1 MFPNLRLL
9 FLGFFIVV
17 QEINYP
23 SCFIVKQKK
32 CGISLFRRS
41 HSRPSP
47 SRVSVRVYSSFVD
60 TSENN
65 AKKFVGTTG
74 ESLHPVGGTGWY
86 MDFVTNHSKPASIG
100 QKHSLSCELL
110 KVGCDQLFRQQTTVE
125 TTDNRIYREVSPWT
139 SLRLFLFSYD
149 QSSSLSCHG
158 GRQDFDL

>member
-9 FLGFFIVV
+9 FLRFFIVV

-100 QKHSLSCELL
+100 QKHSHCLANYSKSVVISYSGSKLPWKLLTIVYTGKPLPGNPFVCSCS
-110 KVGCDQLFRQQTTVE
+110 VPIRVH
-125 TTDNRIYREVSPWT
+125 R
-139 SLRLFLFSYD
+139 
-149 QSSSLSCHG
+149 
-158 GRQDFDL
+158 